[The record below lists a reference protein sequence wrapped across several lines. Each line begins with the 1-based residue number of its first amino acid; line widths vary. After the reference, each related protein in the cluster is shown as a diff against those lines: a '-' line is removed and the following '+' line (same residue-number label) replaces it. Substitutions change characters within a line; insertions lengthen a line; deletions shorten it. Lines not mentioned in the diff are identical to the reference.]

1 MDFAERVIN
10 MDKKE
15 TMIKAK
21 DLVYEYRKYDE
32 EGRERELIKAVNG
45 VNFQIEKGDF
55 VAILGHNGSGK
66 STLAKHINAL
76 LVPSAGTL
84 WVDGIDTKE
93 EERVW
98 DVRQSAGM
106 VFQNPDNQIIA
117 SVVEEDVGF
126 GPENIGVPTE
136 EIWKRVEESLGSVG
150 MLSYRKH
157 SPNKLSGGQKQRV
170 AIAGVMAMKPKCIVL
185 DEPTAMLDPLGRK
198 EVLKAVHALN
208 RKAGVTII
216 LITHYM
222 EEVVDADYVFVMD
235 AGHVVMK
242 GTPRSIFSQVEELK
256 EYRLGVPQITLL
268 AHELK
273 KSGLPIPDG
282 ILTRQELV
290 EALLAINE
298 Q

>member
-21 DLVYEYRKYDE
+21 DLFYEYRKYDE

-106 VFQNPDNQIIA
+106 VFQNPDNQIIGTI
-117 SVVEEDVGF
+117 VEEDEMCIRDRDKEDCLQAFYHKMKG
-126 GPENIGVPTE
+126 
-136 EIWKRVEESLGSVG
+136 
-150 MLSYRKH
+150 Y
-157 SPNKLSGGQKQRV
+157 SGQLNNCHQEHRSHQIAHPVVCHKEGHQKSNGGHQLH
-170 AIAGVMAMKPKCIVL
+170 AGV
-185 DEPTAMLDPLGRK
+185 
-198 EVLKAVHALN
+198 
-208 RKAGVTII
+208 
-216 LITHYM
+216 
-222 EEVVDADYVFVMD
+222 
-235 AGHVVMK
+235 
-242 GTPRSIFSQVEELK
+242 
-256 EYRLGVPQITLL
+256 
-268 AHELK
+268 
-273 KSGLPIPDG
+273 
-282 ILTRQELV
+282 
-290 EALLAINE
+290 
-298 Q
+298 